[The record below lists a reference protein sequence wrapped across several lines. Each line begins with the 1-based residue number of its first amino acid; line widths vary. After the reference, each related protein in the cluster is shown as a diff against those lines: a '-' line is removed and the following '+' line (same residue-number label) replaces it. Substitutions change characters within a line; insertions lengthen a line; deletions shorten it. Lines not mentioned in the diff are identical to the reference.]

1 MKKITVFIYFNFFV
15 FTVFAQFPKLG
26 NDSTLDVATW
36 NLEWFGDATSG
47 NGPSDETTQ
56 FNNVKNLLNQTEFD
70 IIGVQEMSNDV
81 AYANLSTALSSKY
94 ETYISDISQT
104 QKMAIYW
111 RKSMFSLIPLLTQS
125 IITNQNYAFAS
136 RPPLQVALQTI
147 GGTKTDTVFVI
158 VIHMKAF
165 SDQTSYDRRKNAS
178 VYLKSYLET
187 SLIGKKWLV
196 IGDWNDDL
204 NGSTF
209 NNQASPYKNFLDAG
223 YIFPSKELTDAGKK
237 SYAFSSVML
246 DHILQSKTLD
256 SFYYTGS
263 AKVFDNA
270 STFVSNFSNNTSDHF
285 PVYSNYNWSKLTT
298 RIIPTSVLEKVSFE
312 NLRVYPNPSA
322 TKVYVECDSEVL
334 GLKLY
339 DLQMQFLLET
349 NKNELELSNLKDGVY
364 FLEIAGANGSLIK
377 RLVKSEN

>member
-1 MKKITVFIYFNFFV
+1 MKKNTIFLVFNLLV
-15 FTVFAQFPKLG
+15 FSAFSQFPKLG
-26 NDSTLDVATW
+26 NDTTLDIATW

-47 NGPSDETTQ
+47 NGPSDEATQ

-111 RKSMFSLIPLLTQS
+111 RKSMFSLIPLLTQT
-125 IITNQNYAFAS
+125 IISNQNYAFAS
-136 RPPLQVALQTI
+136 RPPLQVALKTI
-147 GGTKTDTVFVI
+147 GGTKTDTLFVI

-178 VYLKSYLET
+178 VYLKSYVEA
-187 SLIGKKWLV
+187 SLVGKKWLV
-196 IGDWNDDL
+196 VGDWNDDL

-209 NNQASPYKNFLDAG
+209 NSLTSPYKNFLDAN

-237 SYAFSSVML
+237 SYAFGSVML

-263 AKVFDNA
+263 VKVFDNA
-270 STFVSNFSNNTSDHF
+270 SSFVSNFSNNTSDHF
-285 PVYSNYNWSKLTT
+285 PVYSTYNWTKLTT
-298 RIIPTSVLEKVSFE
+298 RIIPTSTNEIVDFGSLVI
-312 NLRVYPNPSA
+312 YPNPSSS
-322 TKVYVECDSEVL
+322 KVKVECDSEVF
-334 GLKLY
+334 GLKIY
-339 DLQMQFLLET
+339 DLQMKYLQENNGSEIDLSTLE
-349 NKNELELSNLKDGVY
+349 NGIY
-364 FLEIAGANGSLIK
+364 FLQISGEKGTIIK
-377 RLVKSEN
+377 RIIKSEN

>member
-1 MKKITVFIYFNFFV
+1 MKKHTFFLVFNLLV
-15 FTVFAQFPKLG
+15 FSAFSQFPKLG
-26 NDSTLDVATW
+26 NDTTLDVATW

-70 IIGVQEMSNDV
+70 IIGVQEMSNDL
-81 AYANLSTALSSKY
+81 AYTNLSTALNSKY

-136 RPPLQVALQTI
+136 RPPLQVALKTI
-147 GGTKTDTVFVI
+147 GGTKTDTLFMI

-178 VYLKSYLET
+178 VYLKSYLEAN
-187 SLIGKKWLV
+187 LVGKKWLV
-196 IGDWNDDL
+196 VGDWNDDL

-209 NNQASPYKNFLDAG
+209 NSLESPYKNFLDAN

-237 SYAFSSVML
+237 SYAFGSVML

-270 STFVSNFSNNTSDHF
+270 SSFVSNFSNNTSDHF
-285 PVYSNYNWSKLTT
+285 PVYSAYNWTKLTT
-298 RIIPTSVLEKVSFE
+298 RIIPTSTKEIKDFGSLVI
-312 NLRVYPNPSA
+312 YPNPSSS
-322 TKVYVECDSEVL
+322 KVKVECDSEVF

-339 DLQMQFLLET
+339 DLQMKYLFENKGSEIDLNTLE
-349 NKNELELSNLKDGVY
+349 NGIY
-364 FLEIAGANGSLIK
+364 FLEISGEKGKIIK
-377 RLVKSEN
+377 RIIKSEN

>member
-1 MKKITVFIYFNFFV
+1 MKKNTFLLVFNLLV
-15 FTVFAQFPKLG
+15 FSAFSQFPKLG
-26 NDSTLDVATW
+26 NDTTLDVATW

-81 AYANLSTALSSKY
+81 AYNNLSTALNSKY

-136 RPPLQVALQTI
+136 RPPLQVALKTI
-147 GGTKTDTVFVI
+147 GGTKTDTLFVI

-178 VYLKSYLET
+178 VYLKSYLEAN
-187 SLIGKKWLV
+187 LVGKKWLV

-209 NNQASPYKNFLDAG
+209 NSLESPYKNFLDAN

-237 SYAFSSVML
+237 SYAFGSVML

-256 SFYYTGS
+256 SFYFTGS

-270 STFVSNFSNNTSDHF
+270 SSFVSNFSNNTSDHF
-285 PVYSNYNWSKLTT
+285 PVYSAYNWTKLTT
-298 RIIPTSVLEKVSFE
+298 RIIPTSTNEIKDFG
-312 NLRVYPNPSA
+312 NLVIYPNPSSSRV
-322 TKVYVECDSEVL
+322 KVECDSEVF

-339 DLQMQFLLET
+339 DLQMKYLFENKGSEIDLSTLE
-349 NKNELELSNLKDGVY
+349 NGIY
-364 FLEIAGANGSLIK
+364 FLEISGEKGTIIK
-377 RLVKSEN
+377 RIIKSEN

>member
-1 MKKITVFIYFNFFV
+1 MKKLSLILLLNLFIYQ
-15 FTVFAQFPKLG
+15 AYCQFPKLG
-26 NDSTLDVATW
+26 NDSTLDIATW

-47 NGPSDETTQ
+47 NGPADEVTQ

-81 AYANLSTALSSKY
+81 AYANLSTALATKY
-94 ETYISDISQT
+94 DTYISDITQT

-111 RKSMFSLIPLLTQS
+111 RKSMFSLIPFLTQS

-147 GGTKTDTVFVI
+147 GGSKTDTLFVI
-158 VIHMKAF
+158 VVHMKAF
-165 SDQTSYDRRKNAS
+165 ADQSSYDRRSNAAI
-178 VYLKSYLET
+178 YLKSYVET
-187 SLIGKKWLV
+187 NLIGKKWLV
-196 IGDWNDDL
+196 VGDWNDDL

-209 NNQASPYKNFLDAG
+209 NSNPSPYKNFLDAK
-223 YIFPSKELTDAGKK
+223 YVFPSKELTDAGKK

-270 STFVSNFSNNTSDHF
+270 SSYVTNFSNNTSDHF
-285 PVYSNYNWSKLTT
+285 PVYANYNWAKLTT
-298 RIIPTSVLEKVSFE
+298 RIIPTGLVNVSGM
-312 NLRVYPNPSA
+312 NHVQVYPNPFVN
-322 TKVYVECDSEVL
+322 KLKVECDQRIERLV
-334 GLKLY
+334 LY
-339 DLQMQFLLET
+339 DIEMKKLKEVAFDEIET
-349 NKNELELSNLKDGVY
+349 SELKTGIY
-364 FLEIAGANGSLIK
+364 FLEISGENGSEFRRVLK
-377 RLVKSEN
+377 NE